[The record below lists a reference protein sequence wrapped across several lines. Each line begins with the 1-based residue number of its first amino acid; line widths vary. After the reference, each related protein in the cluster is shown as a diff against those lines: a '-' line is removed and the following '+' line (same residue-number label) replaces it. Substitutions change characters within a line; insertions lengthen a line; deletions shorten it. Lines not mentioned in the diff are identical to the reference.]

1 MKQKNTTN
9 QIRIQNGFG
18 PVSNQRDMEAQ
29 DNSSQLCDVR
39 RPDHR
44 NPFLPFLPSAIFT
57 RGQNIEVRALFWSSD
72 AGAHNLKTG
81 VSRMSSLACL
91 GPCTFL
97 DASPPTHL
105 TIWKKRETFGN
116 EGLEFY
122 GTIPGIPSSLCYDDI
137 PKTNAT
143 YVQLEFPFLTR
154 QVSLGFLWPRMLFLG
169 CFCVMM
175 SFLPRAHHQ

>member
-81 VSRMSSLACL
+81 VSGTSSLACL

-97 DASPPTHL
+97 DASLPTHL
-105 TIWKKRETFGN
+105 TIWKKRETWACRASRPAF
-116 EGLEFY
+116 
-122 GTIPGIPSSLCYDDI
+122 
-137 PKTNAT
+137 
-143 YVQLEFPFLTR
+143 
-154 QVSLGFLWPRMLFLG
+154 
-169 CFCVMM
+169 VMM
-175 SFLPRAHHQ
+175 IFQRQTLLTCNWNSLSSPGKFHLASCGHACCFWGVFVS